1 MRRRGAGVWSVWAGV
16 LANAMANAMAFAMAL
31 VAGAAP
37 LTAQRAKPDGVRA
50 DSVRTDSVRTDSL
63 RRTSRTG
70 IIPAGFGSL
79 RQDDVSLKLQ
89 NLGLTISAIP
99 LDENVIRTLAPD
111 SYRTLRA
118 LRESKSKHLEAIRT
132 RLGLPSVAA
141 WYVTFYTLE
150 QGDARYDAFD
160 FLIRSQGQDFRPL
173 DVLGLTT
180 GFGEGRVSQRERQ
193 VAIYVF
199 DPSIDLSQPVVL
211 TASTQQNSGW
221 SDVLQ
226 KLDRERTLVWSRSTP
241 PPPPTA
247 LPVAPVKP

>member
-1 MRRRGAGVWSVWAGV
+1 MRRRVAGIRTVWAGV
-16 LANAMANAMAFAMAL
+16 LTSAFAL
-31 VAGAAP
+31 VVGSAP
-37 LTAQRAKPDGVRA
+37 LAAQDAKR
-50 DSVRTDSVRTDSL
+50 DSVRADSL
-63 RRTSRTG
+63 RRTARTG
-70 IIPAGFGSL
+70 MIPAGFGNL

-89 NLGLTISAIP
+89 NQGLTISAIP

-118 LRESKSKHLEAIRT
+118 LRESKSKQLEAIRT

-150 QGDARYDAFD
+150 QGDARYDAF
-160 FLIRSQGQDFRPL
+160 DFRPL

-199 DPSIDLSQPVVL
+199 DPSIDLSQPIVL
-211 TASTQQNSGW
+211 TASTQQNTGW

-226 KLDRERTLVWSRSTP
+226 KLDRERTLIWSRSTP
-241 PPPPTA
+241 TPPPKA
-247 LPVAPVKP
+247 LPKAPIKP

>member
-1 MRRRGAGVWSVWAGV
+1 MGRRVVRVRAASDGVRCIARSVALV
-16 LANAMANAMAFAMAL
+16 FAFVFAF

-37 LTAQRAKPDGVRA
+37 LSAQGAKR
-50 DSVRTDSVRTDSL
+50 DSVAADSL
-63 RRTSRTG
+63 RRSSRTG
-70 IIPAGFGSL
+70 MIPAGFGTL

-89 NLGLTISAIP
+89 NQGLTVSAIP

-118 LRESKSKHLEAIRT
+118 LRESKSKQLDAIRT
-132 RLGLPSVAA
+132 RLGLPTVAA

-150 QGDARYDAFD
+150 QGDARFDAFD

-199 DPSIDLSQPVVL
+199 DPSIDLSQPIVV
-211 TASTQQNSGW
+211 TASTQQNAGW

-226 KLDRERTLVWSRSTP
+226 KLDRERTLVWSRATP
-241 PPPPTA
+241 TPPPTA
-247 LPVAPVKP
+247 PVKP

>member
-1 MRRRGAGVWSVWAGV
+1 MRRREMRVRTASDGVRCV
-16 LANAMANAMAFAMAL
+16 AFAAAVTFPFAFAFALAL

-37 LTAQRAKPDGVRA
+37 LSAQGAKR
-50 DSVRTDSVRTDSL
+50 DSVAADSL
-63 RRTSRTG
+63 RRSSRTG
-70 IIPAGFGSL
+70 MIPAGFGSL

-89 NLGLTISAIP
+89 NQGLTVSAIP

-118 LRESKSKHLEAIRT
+118 LRESKSKQLDAIRT

-150 QGDARYDAFD
+150 QGDARFDAFD

-173 DVLGLTT
+173 DVLGVTT

-199 DPSIDLSQPVVL
+199 DPSIDLSQPIVV
-211 TASTQQNSGW
+211 TASTQQNAGW

-241 PPPPTA
+241 TPPPTA
-247 LPVAPVKP
+247 PVKP

>member
-1 MRRRGAGVWSVWAGV
+1 MAGRGLGVRRVCADV
-16 LANAMANAMAFAMAL
+16 LVFAAFSAL
-31 VAGAAP
+31 LPVLLP
-37 LTAQRAKPDGVRA
+37 VLLTAQGAKPVSARA
-50 DSVRTDSVRTDSL
+50 DTARADSL

-70 IIPAGFGSL
+70 MIPAGFGSL

-89 NLGLTISAIP
+89 NQGLTISAIP

-118 LRESKSKHLEAIRT
+118 LRESKTKQLEAIRS

-150 QGDARYDAFD
+150 QGNARYDAFD
-160 FLIRSQGQDFRPL
+160 FLVRSQGQDFRPL

-180 GFGEGRVSQRERQ
+180 GFGEGRVSQREKQ
-193 VAIYVF
+193 SAIFVF

-211 TASTQQNSGW
+211 TASTQQSSAW
-221 SDVLQ
+221 ADVLQ
-226 KLDRERTLVWSRSTP
+226 KLDRERALVWSRSTP
-241 PPPPTA
+241 TPPPTA
-247 LPVAPVKP
+247 PVKP